1 MLTTDPDEAART
13 PQVQTCQVGST
24 VIRQC
29 ASAGSAVNE
38 AANIP
43 VPNDD
48 GVWFGISDSA
58 SSMQAPPNPH
68 PAAPNSHPASSSQSE
83 APHQTLSQT
92 PTNPVRPTEGTSSA
106 ALHTASH
113 TAAQHATHNA
123 TYTSAEGL
131 QHSQPHGNP
140 VVNSMTHSN
149 D

>member
-1 MLTTDPDEAART
+1 MTQQLQQQGNGTMLTTDPDEAART

-123 TYTSAEGL
+123 TY
-131 QHSQPHGNP
+131 
-140 VVNSMTHSN
+140 
-149 D
+149 